1 MKATSALVIAS
12 VLLSPLALAEG
23 TAKASD
29 PRGMKHGQMMMKY
42 CDEMDECITEGL
54 NLTPDQKTK
63 VRTILDDS
71 RKKREALRNETMQ
84 KMRAVLTPEQ
94 VRMVDEHR
102 AQIMQ
107 YRADMMKEKAERTEE
122 RADEMKEQQEERR
135 EKR

>member
-1 MKATSALVIAS
+1 MKAASALVIAS
-12 VLLSPLALAEG
+12 VLLSPPALAEG
-23 TAKASD
+23 TTKASD
-29 PRGMKHGQMMMKY
+29 PRGMKHGQMMKY

-135 EKR
+135 EQR